1 MTEKNIYQRLHEV
14 MKAVSYV
21 QKGDK
26 QVNNQYRF
34 VSHDQVTGKIRPAL
48 IDNGVMSIPQNM
60 RHSKDGNLTLIE
72 MDVRFVNI
80 DKPDDFIDVPT
91 VGYGIDPQDKGV
103 GKAISYA
110 VKYAL
115 LKALSLETGDDPER
129 DSIDHKPEDKF
140 SPENK
145 SIQSMLF
152 TRLGQCKDQGD
163 ILSFIDEYQKQIDA
177 LPKEMSEIINEQIE
191 IRSDCIKRGVPLKE
205 TEVHGFAGVNDAIA
219 WAGKM
224 FPLIETFKSLKTL
237 DQWEEHNRPFING
250 LECLNAKK
258 YKKDDNGNQSDTGK
272 SPRER
277 FLQALMEKR
286 VQLESVNT
294 LNAPIG

>member
-1 MTEKNIYQRLHEV
+1 MTESNFIKL
-14 MKAVSYV
+14 AS
-21 QKGDK
+21 
-26 QVNNQYRF
+26 
-34 VSHDQVTGKIRPAL
+34 
-48 IDNGVMSIPQNM
+48 
-60 RHSKDGNLTLIE
+60 
-72 MDVRFVNI
+72 
-80 DKPDDFIDVPT
+80 IDVKDKIEKKNGLSYLSWAWAWDQLLRQDPHAEFEYPEPT
-91 VGYGIDPQDKGV
+91 RFPDETVMVYCIVTAFGKQRKAHLPVMDYKNQPIKNPNAFAMNTAMQRCFV
-103 GKAISYA
+103 KAIALHGLGLYIYA
-110 VKYAL
+110 GEDL
-115 LKALSLETGDDPER
+115 PEGQE
-129 DSIDHKPEDKF
+129 KTEDKF

-191 IRSDCIKRGVPLKE
+191 IRSDCIKRGVPLRE

-277 FLQALMEKR
+277 FLQALMDKR

-294 LNAPIG
+294 LNQPIG